1 MLYRGYTLFSLL
13 LSLSLSSFLLLIF
26 ISFYVHSQRQN
37 QPLFLQLQLQSELQH
52 VARLIAKDI
61 RRAGFR
67 AFSTKIQQTN
77 FSLFEQEQS
86 SLQLFSINGSNKQD
100 CVLFFYDLDANGCL
114 GGKFKGNSCVVDG
127 RNNTAHLERELFGYR
142 LNKGMVETRLTY
154 KNAVNSRCKL
164 EECQTLL
171 QKHAC
176 TKGGWVDLLDKQEY
190 VIEQLQF
197 SWLADKRGIEVFLA
211 GYRRSKPTIFYETS
225 VVVPLLNNHSS

>member
-86 SLQLFSINGSNKQD
+86 SL
-100 CVLFFYDLDANGCL
+100 
-114 GGKFKGNSCVVDG
+114 
-127 RNNTAHLERELFGYR
+127 
-142 LNKGMVETRLTY
+142 
-154 KNAVNSRCKL
+154 
-164 EECQTLL
+164 
-171 QKHAC
+171 
-176 TKGGWVDLLDKQEY
+176 
-190 VIEQLQF
+190 
-197 SWLADKRGIEVFLA
+197 
-211 GYRRSKPTIFYETS
+211 
-225 VVVPLLNNHSS
+225 